1 MFRIGM
7 LLARAGK
14 LIHAHARDWPSHAR
28 NRLMKSPPNGPE
40 LLEMKCRNC
49 GADLSPEDIS
59 PQLAAARCR
68 HCHTL
73 FAIPAAGGRRIERPQ
88 VSLPKGFTID
98 ETMDTL
104 DITRRWR
111 SPVVWFILFFAV
123 LWNGFM
129 VVWNGIAFT
138 QGAWPMAVFGL
149 LHTGVGLFLIYT
161 VIAMFVNSTVVRSAP
176 GLLAVKSGPL
186 PWKGDK
192 TMDPRLVEQLF
203 CREKISRG
211 KNGTTTTYQLEAVL
225 EGNRRETLVKDLSDP
240 DHALY
245 IEQQLERHLRL
256 PDVPVAG
263 EHGR

>member
-1 MFRIGM
+1 MPGTD
-7 LLARAGK
+7 RAT
-14 LIHAHARDWPSHAR
+14 LHRA
-28 NRLMKSPPNGPE
+28 E
-40 LLEMKCRNC
+40 LT
-49 GADLSPEDIS
+49 PEDIS

-73 FAIPAAGGRRIERPQ
+73 FAIPAAGPRTIERPN

-111 SPVVWFILFFAV
+111 SPAVYFIMVFAV
-123 LWNGFM
+123 FWNGFM
-129 VVWNGIAFT
+129 VVWNWIALT
-138 QGAWPMAVFGL
+138 QGMWPMAAFGL

-161 VIAMFVNSTVVRSAP
+161 VVAMFINSTVVRSAP

-192 TMDPRLVEQLF
+192 TMDPQMVKQLF

-211 KNGTTTTYQLEAVL
+211 KNGPTMTYQVEAL
-225 EGNRRETLVKDLSDP
+225 LDGNRRETLVKDLTDP

-245 IEQQLERHLRL
+245 IEQQLERHLRIA
-256 PDVPVAG
+256 DAPVAG